1 MSAQRPRFL
10 AAVAAALLAACQ
22 SYSPGGFQPGATAVQ
37 VREGM
42 GVPTGTYP
50 LPDGGVRYEYA
61 RGPWGKH
68 TYMIDFDAQA
78 RLVQSEQV
86 LTENNFAKIRPGQTR
101 DQVLF
106 AIGHPADMQQVR
118 YQHQTVWSY
127 RYDAIFCIWFQVG
140 MSPDGRVLETG
151 YGPDPLCDQ
160 SNERP

>member
-1 MSAQRPRFL
+1 MTATRPVFL

-22 SYSPGGFQPGATAVQ
+22 SYSPGGFPPGATAIE
-37 VREGM
+37 VRNSM

-68 TYMIDFDAQA
+68 TYMIDFDALA
-78 RLVQSEQV
+78 RLVKSEQV

-106 AIGHPADMQQVR
+106 AIGHPSDVKQVR
-118 YQHQTVWSY
+118 YQNQTVW
-127 RYDAIFCIWFQVG
+127 
-140 MSPDGRVLETG
+140 
-151 YGPDPLCDQ
+151 
-160 SNERP
+160 

>member
-1 MSAQRPRFL
+1 MTATRPVFL

-22 SYSPGGFQPGATAVQ
+22 SYSPGGFPPGATAIE
-37 VREGM
+37 VRNSM

-78 RLVQSEQV
+78 RLVKSEQV

-106 AIGHPADMQQVR
+106 AIGHPSDVKQVR
-118 YQHQTVWSY
+118 YQNQTVWSY
-127 RYDAIFCIWFQVG
+127 RYDAIFCIWFQVSL
-140 MSPDGRVLETG
+140 SPEGQVLEVG
-151 YGPDPLCDQ
+151 NGPDPLCDR
-160 SNERP
+160 NDERP